1 MNKFI
6 LATVIGTLTL
16 GAVSCQTTET
26 KGLKKETSKEQV
38 KATYKNVNSKEFA
51 ESMKLE
57 GAQLVDVRT
66 PEEYRMYNIEGFELV
81 NVHDKDFVKI
91 IQKFDK
97 NKPVLV
103 HCKAGVR
110 GEKAAQIF
118 IDNGFTNVM
127 NLDGGLMAW
136 EADGMEVVKTKKS
149 SEGMS
154 IEAYDKINQ
163 ENKVVLVDF
172 NAPWCGPCR
181 MMKPIIEELQ
191 KEYEGKVKVIE
202 VNVDEAEALSQ
213 KLGIRSIPYFVIN
226 KDGQQVWQKLG
237 AMDKQELKNAIEE
250 SLK

>member
-1 MNKFI
+1 MKKII
-6 LATVIGTLTL
+6 LASVIGTLTL
-16 GAVSCQTTET
+16 SAVSCQTTET
-26 KGLKKETSKEQV
+26 KEVNMETSKEQV
-38 KATYKNVNSKEFA
+38 KASYKNVDSKTFA
-51 ESMKLE
+51 EAMKQE
-57 GAQLVDVRT
+57 GAQLIDVRT

-81 NVHDKDFVKI
+81 NVHDKDFEKI

-97 NKPVLV
+97 SKPVLV

-118 IDNGFTNVM
+118 IDNGFTDVV

-136 EADGMEVVKTKKS
+136 EADGMEVVKVKKS

-181 MMKPIIEELQ
+181 MMKPIVEELK

-202 VNVDEAEALSQ
+202 INVDEAEALSK

-226 KDGQQVWQKLG
+226 KNGQQAWQKLG
-237 AMDKQELKNAIEE
+237 AMPKEELKTAIEE